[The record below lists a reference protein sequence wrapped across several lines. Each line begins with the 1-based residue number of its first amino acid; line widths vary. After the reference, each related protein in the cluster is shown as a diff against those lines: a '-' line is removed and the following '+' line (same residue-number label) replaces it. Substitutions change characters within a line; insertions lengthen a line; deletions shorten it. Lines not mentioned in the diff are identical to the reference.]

1 MSLASGSNLG
11 TNLIA
16 KSVVNDQVTTLLP
29 QNTTVST
36 RSLIIS
42 GLPVISLVV
51 EQAGG
56 AGVSP
61 VLTQLEVAYRLDQ
74 NGAPIFTPAAQPFL
88 SIVGST
94 VVYFFHIGGLA
105 ARVRL
110 QSPNAVPATVVTTT
124 LSATG

>member
-11 TNLIA
+11 TNIVA
-16 KSVVNDQVTTLLP
+16 KSVVNDQVTTTLP
-29 QNTTVST
+29 QNTIAST

-42 GLPVISLVV
+42 GLPVISLTV
-51 EQAGG
+51 EQAAGP
-56 AGVSP
+56 GVSP
-61 VLTQLEVAYRLDQ
+61 VTVQLEVAYRIDQ
-74 NGAPIFTPAAQPFL
+74 NGAPIFTPASQPFL

-94 VVYFFHIGGLA
+94 VAYFFHIGALA

-110 QSPNAVPATVVTTT
+110 QSPNAVPATVLTTT